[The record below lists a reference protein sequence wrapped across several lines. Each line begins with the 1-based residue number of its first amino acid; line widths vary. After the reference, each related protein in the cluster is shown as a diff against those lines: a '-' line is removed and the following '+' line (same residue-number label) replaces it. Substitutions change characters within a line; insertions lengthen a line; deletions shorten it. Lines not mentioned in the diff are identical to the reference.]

1 MADNSLPKE
10 FHKVI
15 VDNMAD
21 GVYFVEPDRT
31 IRYWNSGAEKIA
43 GYGAAEVV
51 GKRCY
56 ENLLAHVDAQGNS
69 LCLSVC
75 PLAAS
80 MGDGETRDVTIWLR
94 HRDGYRKPV
103 RVRTAAVRNE
113 EGAIVGGVET
123 FSDASAVVRAAA
135 DADQARRD
143 ALTDELTGVPNR
155 RMFDNALRIRLEN
168 LARYGWEFGL
178 LVVDIDLFKAVNDR
192 YGHAF
197 GDAVLIGVAHTL
209 EGAVRAGDVVAR
221 WGGEEFAVLVEASD
235 SAGLNETAE
244 RVRILV
250 AQSEVRHDGLALPV
264 QVSVGGSLAS
274 PADTPESLF
283 GRADAALY
291 TAKNEGRNRIAIV
304 D

>member
-1 MADNSLPKE
+1 
-10 FHKVI
+10 
-15 VDNMAD
+15 
-21 GVYFVEPDRT
+21 
-31 IRYWNSGAEKIA
+31 
-43 GYGAAEVV
+43 
-51 GKRCY
+51 
-56 ENLLAHVDAQGNS
+56 
-69 LCLSVC
+69 
-75 PLAAS
+75 
-80 MGDGETRDVTIWLR
+80 
-94 HRDGYRKPV
+94 
-103 RVRTAAVRNE
+103 
-113 EGAIVGGVET
+113 
-123 FSDASAVVRAAA
+123 
-135 DADQARRD
+135 
-143 ALTDELTGVPNR
+143 
-155 RMFDNALRIRLEN
+155 MFDNALRIRLEN

-250 AQSEVRHDGLALPV
+250 AQSEVRHDGLTLPV

-274 PADTPESLF
+274 PTDTPESLF

-291 TAKNEGRNRIAIV
+291 TAKNQGRNRIAIV